1 MKKRLLVLLTVL
13 LIAAF
18 VLVPRAGHADLGD
31 FSGGGDYGGGGSD
44 SGGDGCAFDL
54 IFMLLRLGCAA
65 GECAVESGM
74 CTGGQVFL
82 FGVIVV
88 IVILVLLF
96 VFSRRIRQN
105 QNEVREKFDRTMRG
119 TETVSPGATVGK
131 RIRAIDPDFSEEDL
145 KEKLKNLYF
154 RFADCCEKRDLEP
167 LRPYLSDAL
176 YAQTKQTLD
185 ALKKLRV
192 TERQERLA
200 ILDAALLGFTQ
211 QDGADQIRA
220 KLSVRSVTYRQNDDT
235 GEIVS
240 GSRDAEQFSSVMIT
254 LSRPTGVKTRPR
266 ETGAIVRHCPS
277 CGAPLSLNETNLC
290 PYCDSVLPKEED
302 EWVILSIERR

>member
-1 MKKRLLVLLTVL
+1 MKRKLLILLAVLLV
-13 LIAAF
+13 AAF
-18 VLVPRAGHADLGD
+18 VLTPRIGHADLGD
-31 FSGGGDYGGGGSD
+31 FSGGDDFGGSD
-44 SGGDGCAFDL
+44 SGGDSCAIDL
-54 IFMLLRLGCAA
+54 IYVLLRLGCAA

-88 IVILVLLF
+88 IAILVLLF
-96 VFSRRIRQN
+96 VLRRRVAQN
-105 QNEVREKFDRTMRG
+105 KDNVREKFDRVMRG
-119 TETVSPGATVGK
+119 AEAVSSGVTVGN
-131 RIRAIDPDFSEEDL
+131 RIRAVDPDFSEEDL

-154 RFADCCEKRDLEP
+154 RFADCCEKRDLAP

-176 YAQTKQTLD
+176 YEQTQQTLD
-185 ALKKLRV
+185 ALKKLHV

-211 QDGADQIRA
+211 RDGADQIRA

-235 GEIVS
+235 GELVS

-254 LSRPTGVKTRPR
+254 LSRPTGVRTRPR
-266 ETGAIVRHCPS
+266 ETGTIVRHCPS
-277 CGAPLSLNETNLC
+277 CGAPLSLNESSVC
-290 PYCDSVLPKEED
+290 PYCDSILPREED

>member
-1 MKKRLLVLLTVL
+1 MKRKLLILLAVLLV
-13 LIAAF
+13 AAF
-18 VLVPRAGHADLGD
+18 VLTPRIGRADLGD
-31 FSGGGDYGGGGSD
+31 FSGDGDFGGGDSCGD
-44 SGGDGCAFDL
+44 SCAFDL
-54 IFMLLRLGCAA
+54 IYVLLRLGCAA
-65 GECAVESGM
+65 GECAVESGA

-88 IVILVLLF
+88 IAVLVLLF
-96 VFSRRIRQN
+96 VLSRRVGQN
-105 QNEVREKFDRTMRG
+105 KDKVKEKLDRMMRG
-119 TETVSPGATVGK
+119 AGPVSPGATVAS
-131 RIRAIDPDFSEEDL
+131 RIRAVDPHFSEEDL

-154 RFADCCEKRDLEP
+154 RFTDCCEKRDLEP

-176 YAQTKQTLD
+176 FAQTQQTLD
-185 ALKKLRV
+185 ALGKLHV

-211 QDGADQIRA
+211 RDGADQIRA

-240 GSRDAEQFSSVMIT
+240 GSREAECFSDVMLT
-254 LSRPTGVKTRPR
+254 LSRPTGVMTRPR
-266 ETGAIVRHCPS
+266 ETGTIVRHCPR
-277 CGAPLSLNETNLC
+277 CGAPLSLNESNLC
-290 PYCDSVLPKEED
+290 PYCDSILPKEED